1 MNCLRTLTAA
11 LILILPTIAVGA
23 AELRGRLLDEVT
35 GTPIPNA
42 EVHATASGIDLRT
55 RTDLEGKFILTVPEP
70 PPLNLRLVVTAVAY
84 RTVDLNLGD
93 ISHAP
98 FLSLTTRPLFSG
110 QVDVVGLRAVVGE
123 TPVTVTDI
131 TAEEIER
138 GYWAQD
144 VPMFLSQVPG
154 FNAYSDSGNGI
165 GYTYFSLRG
174 FDMRRNAVSLNGV
187 PLNDAES
194 HGVFFIDLADF
205 LSTTGSVQVQRGV
218 GTTLYGGSAIG
229 GSIDLETRAPL
240 TERRL
245 RVETLYGAY
254 DTSRLTIEYDTGL
267 IDDHW
272 AASFRYSKVQS
283 DGYRDQSWVDM
294 WNYYAAVERY
304 GPRSTLRLLLFG
316 GPERTHLAFEGVPRA
331 YLDGEITG
339 DRLVDRRHNP
349 LTYPREI
356 DSFFQPH
363 YQLLHS
369 LQITKDLVLQNTL
382 FFFQGDGYFQ
392 QFKEDRWLP
401 EYDLPPFPGP
411 GGEPILTTDL
421 VRRREI
427 DEWDGGW
434 IPSVEWRHG
443 GDRGNLQAGAAI
455 RLHSARHFGFV
466 QWAQYYPPDLPPDH
480 RYYDYKVDKSTYQ
493 PFVQESW
500 RFGARWNLLAGLTWS
515 YHRYRMY
522 DDQRQG
528 VEFSETFSYLLPRLG
543 LNFRPS
549 TRWSLYGNVSRG
561 GREPAFRDIYDPQDF
576 WSQRTD
582 LKPEELTD
590 FELGATFTWPT
601 GSAALNLYY
610 LDFDNAIVWAGG
622 LDNNGVPTTAN
633 GAVTKNRGIEL
644 DLDWNPQPRWGA
656 RLALAYSR
664 NTFTKF
670 MQYDFEGGFAD
681 HSGNRIAGTPDWLG
695 TLELRGGAG
704 PLDAFLLIRHVGAF
718 YLDNTQDLRK
728 DPEGRAE
735 PGYIPRV
742 NDAYTMIDLGIDSNL
757 GPWVSGLI
765 GARRVGLSF
774 RLNNLANALFTT
786 FGYYDGE
793 QPVWIPAATRNAYA
807 GLVFDW

>member
-1 MNCLRTLTAA
+1 MVSFRKLRAAVFLLLLPVTAG
-11 LILILPTIAVGA
+11 AV
-23 AELRGRLLDEVT
+23 ELRGRLLDEVT
-35 GTPIPNA
+35 GKPIPNA
-42 EVHATASGIDLRT
+42 EVHATAPGIDLRT
-55 RTDLEGKFILTVPEP
+55 STDAEGKFILDVPEP
-70 PPLNLRLVVTAVAY
+70 PPLNLRLVVTAAAY
-84 RTVDLNLGD
+84 RVLDLNIGD
-93 ISHAP
+93 ISHTLV
-98 FLSLTTRPLFSG
+98 LSLKTGPQFHG
-110 QVDVVGLRAVVGE
+110 QVNVIGLRATAGE

-131 TAEEIER
+131 TEEEIER

-144 VPMFLSQVPG
+144 VPMFLSRVPG

-229 GSIDLETRAPL
+229 GSIDLETRTPL

-272 AASFRYSKVQS
+272 AASFRYSKVRS

-294 WNYYAAVERY
+294 WNYYAAVERF

-316 GPERTHLAFEGVPRA
+316 GPEETHLAFEGIPRA

-369 LQITKDLVLQNTL
+369 FQLTENLVLQNTL

-392 QFKEDRWLP
+392 QFKEDRWFP
-401 EYDLPPFPGP
+401 EYDLTPFPGP
-411 GGEPILTTDL
+411 DGELIHTTDL

-434 IPSVEWRHG
+434 IPSIEWRHG
-443 GDRGNLQAGAAI
+443 GNRGRLQAGAAI
-455 RLHSARHFGFV
+455 RLHTGHHFGFV

-493 PFVQESW
+493 PFVQENW
-500 RFGARWNLLAGLTWS
+500 QFGPRWNLLAGLTWS
-515 YHRYRMY
+515 YHRYHMY
-522 DDQRQG
+522 DDQRRDI
-528 VEFSETFSYLLPRLG
+528 EFSETFSYLLPRLG

-549 TRWSLYGNVSRG
+549 VRWSLYGNVSRG
-561 GREPAFRDIYDPQDF
+561 GREPAFRDIFDPQDF
-576 WSQRTD
+576 YSQRAD
-582 LKPEELTD
+582 LEPEDLTD
-590 FELGATFTWPT
+590 FELGAAFAWPT
-601 GSAALNLYY
+601 GSATFNLYY

-622 LDNNGVPTTAN
+622 LDNNGDPTTTN
-633 GAVTKNRGIEL
+633 GAVTRNRGVEL
-644 DLDWNPQPRWGA
+644 DLNWIPQPRWGT

-664 NTFTKF
+664 NTFTEF
-670 MQYDFEGGFAD
+670 NQYDFEGGFVD
-681 HSGNRIAGTPDWLG
+681 HSGNRIAGTPEWLG
-695 TLELRGGAG
+695 TLELRGGVG
-704 PLDAFLLIRHVGAF
+704 PADVFLLVRHVGTF
-718 YLDNTQDLRK
+718 YLDNTEDLRK
-728 DPEGRAE
+728 DPEGRSE

-742 NDAYTMIDLGIDSNL
+742 NEAYTVFDLGIDSDL
-757 GPWVSGLI
+757 GPGISGLV
-765 GARRVGLSF
+765 GARRVSLSF
-774 RLNNLANALFTT
+774 RLNNLTNALYTT
-786 FGYYDGE
+786 FGYFDGE